1 MLLQSCE
8 GFFFIYSMNQLSG
21 FLYALFSSAA
31 FGFIPLFVVPLQQK
45 GMDTVSIVFY
55 RLFSSVLATMLLLLL
70 RRKSLRINSRQ
81 LLLFACLSF
90 FYAVSA
96 LFLLAS
102 YQYIPSGVA
111 TTIHFLYPAFVILLS
126 ALLFKEYITRVTLL
140 LLLLSIVGISLLSL
154 SGVEGAINPI
164 GLFMVLLTVF
174 SYGSYLVLFQRS
186 AVKKVDSLVSTFWIL
201 LFTLLFCSIA
211 VLVIQG
217 HLSPISNINDA
228 VNLAFLG
235 VIPTLVSNLF
245 LILAIRRIGSTYTS
259 MLGSMEALTAVVL
272 GILFLHEHLAVFQ
285 CLGATLVL
293 VSIALII
300 LSQALARRLHRKDYV
315 K

>member
-1 MLLQSCE
+1 
-8 GFFFIYSMNQLSG
+8 MNQFSG

-55 RLFSSVLATMLLLLL
+55 RLLFSVLATMLLLLL
-70 RRKSLRINSRQ
+70 RRKSLRVTSRQ
-81 LLLFACLSF
+81 LLLFACLSS

-126 ALLFKEYITRVTLL
+126 ALLFKEYITHVTLIL
-140 LLLLSIVGISLLSL
+140 VLFSLVGVSLLSL
-154 SGVEGAINPI
+154 SGVEGTVSPV

-174 SYGSYLVLFQRS
+174 SYGTYLVIFQRS
-186 AVKKVDSLVSTFWIL
+186 TVKEVDSLVSTFWIL
-201 LFTLLFCSIA
+201 LFTLLWCFIVVMVVQGELSSISSF
-211 VLVIQG
+211 Q
-217 HLSPISNINDA
+217 DA
-228 VNLAFLG
+228 ANLALLG
-235 VIPTLVSNLF
+235 IVPTLVSNLC
-245 LILAIRRIGSTYTS
+245 LILAIRRIGSTYS
-259 MLGSMEALTAVVL
+259 AMLGSMEPVTAVTL
-272 GILFLHEHLAVFQ
+272 GVLFLHEHLAILQ
-285 CLGATLVL
+285 CLGAALVL
-293 VSIALII
+293 ISIALII
-300 LSQALARRLHRKDYV
+300 LNQAFAHNSFRKRMV

>member
-55 RLFSSVLATMLLLLL
+55 RLLFSVLATMLLLLL
-70 RRKSLRINSRQ
+70 RRKSLRVSRHQ
-81 LLLFACLSF
+81 LLLFVCLSF
-90 FYAVSA
+90 FYTVSA

-111 TTIHFLYPAFVILLS
+111 TTIHFLYPAFVVILS
-126 ALLFKEYITRVTLL
+126 ALLFKEYITRVTFLF
-140 LLLLSIVGISLLSL
+140 LLLSLVGISLLSL

-174 SYGSYLVLFQRS
+174 SYGSYLVIFQRS
-186 AVKKVDSLVSTFWIL
+186 VVKKVDSLVSTFWIL
-201 LFTLLFCSIA
+201 LFTLLFCSIV

-217 HLSPISNINDA
+217 HLSPISSFHD
-228 VNLAFLG
+228 VGNLALLG
-235 VIPTLVSNLF
+235 VIPTLVSNLC
-245 LILAIRRIGSTYTS
+245 LILAIRRIGSTYTA
-259 MLGSMEALTAVVL
+259 MLGSMEPLTAVVL
-272 GILFLHEHLAVFQ
+272 GILFLHEHLAVSQ
-285 CLGATLVL
+285 YLGAALVL

-300 LSQALARRLHRKDYV
+300 LSQALARKLCK
-315 K
+315 KG